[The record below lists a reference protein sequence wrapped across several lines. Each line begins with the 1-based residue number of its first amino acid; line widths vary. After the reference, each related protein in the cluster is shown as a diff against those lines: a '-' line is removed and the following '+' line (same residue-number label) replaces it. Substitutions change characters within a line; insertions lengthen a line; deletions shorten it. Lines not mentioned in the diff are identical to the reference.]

1 LGTSNEI
8 EKRIDKMGQIK
19 NSKYMLRIIR
29 IFGTI
34 AMLLMI
40 FGVHISNGQSLADIK
55 FEKMDYNFGKIKEA
69 DGPAVFDF
77 KFANTGKIPLIIQ
90 GVEASCGCTTP
101 EWSREPVLPGKTGF
115 IKVSYNPEF
124 RPGIFT
130 KSITVMANIPKS
142 VVILTITGEVIPRD
156 LKIEEIYLVDFGKI
170 RLKSRELSFL
180 KVKDDEVKTDTLSFY
195 NPGIAPVSVGFK
207 DVPPHISIVTV
218 PAIVPAKAKGSMVIS
233 FNGTK
238 KPSYG
243 YLSATIPI
251 AFNGEKK
258 FDNSIKVGA
267 TVEED
272 FSKLSE
278 SELANGPIIDFNS
291 RTFDF
296 GVIQE
301 GKKVDYLFRIT
312 NKGKK
317 DLIIRS
323 VSVSCECTTAKPA
336 ATTIPPGGNT
346 EMKVTFDST
355 GKVGMQNKM
364 ITLISNDPGHS
375 TTVLRVAGTVKR

>member
-1 LGTSNEI
+1 
-8 EKRIDKMGQIK
+8 MGQIK
-19 NSKYMLRIIR
+19 NSKHRILMNGTFWTMLTLLV
-29 IFGTI
+29 IF
-34 AMLLMI
+34 A
-40 FGVHISNGQSLADIK
+40 VHTSNGQSLAEVK

-69 DGPAVFDF
+69 DGPATFDF
-77 KFANTGKIPLIIQ
+77 KFTNTGKIPLIIQ

-130 KSITVMANIPKS
+130 KSISVMANIPKS

-156 LKIEEIYLVDFGKI
+156 LKIEDIYSVDFGKI
-170 RLKSRELSFL
+170 RLKSKELSFL
-180 KVKDDEVKTDTLSFY
+180 KVKDNEVKTDTLSFY
-195 NPGIAPVSVGFK
+195 NPGTAPVSVSFK

-218 PAIVPAKAKGSMVIS
+218 PTRVPAKAKGSIVIS
-233 FNGTK
+233 FNGQK

-251 AFNGEKK
+251 SFNGEKK

-278 SELANGPIIDFNS
+278 SELANAPIIDFNS

-301 GKKVDYLFRIT
+301 GKKVDYLFKIT

-336 ATTIPPGGNT
+336 AMTIPPNGNT
-346 EMKVTFDST
+346 EMKVTFDSSS
-355 GKVGMQNKM
+355 KVGMQNKM
-364 ITLISNDPGHS
+364 ITLISNDPAHS

>member
-1 LGTSNEI
+1 MSKLKNSNY
-8 EKRIDKMGQIK
+8 EKRI
-19 NSKYMLRIIR
+19 NR

-34 AMLLMI
+34 SFLLMV
-40 FGVHISNGQSLADIK
+40 FGVQLTNGQSLADIK

-69 DGPAVFDF
+69 DGPAIYDF
-77 KFANTGKIPLIIQ
+77 KFTNTGKIPLIIQ

-101 EWSREPVLPGKTGF
+101 EWSREPLLPGKTGF

-130 KSITVMANIPKS
+130 KSISVMANIPKS
-142 VVILTITGEVIPRD
+142 VVVLTITGEVIPRE
-156 LKIEEIYLVDFGKI
+156 LKTEDIYAVDFGKI
-170 RLKSRELSFL
+170 RLKSKELSFL
-180 KVKDDEVKTDTLSFY
+180 KVKDNEIKTDTLRFY
-195 NPGIAPVSVGFK
+195 NPGIPQVTVSFK
-207 DVPPHISIVTV
+207 DVPSYITIRTV
-218 PAIVPAKAKGSMVIS
+218 PAIVPSKSDGFFIIS
-233 FNGTK
+233 FDGTK

-243 YLSATIPI
+243 YLSSSIPLS
-251 AFNGEKK
+251 FNGEKK
-258 FDNSIKVGA
+258 FDYSIKIGA

-278 SELANGPIIDFNS
+278 SELANAPVIDFNS

-301 GKKVDYLFRIT
+301 GKKVDYLFKIT

-317 DLIIRS
+317 ELIIRN
-323 VSVSCECTTAKPA
+323 VSVSCECVVAKPSS
-336 ATTIPPGGNT
+336 TKIPVGGST
-346 EMKVTFDST
+346 EMKVSFDSN

-364 ITLISNDPGHS
+364 ITVISNDPGHS

>member
-1 LGTSNEI
+1 MVFGA
-8 EKRIDKMGQIK
+8 QI
-19 NSKYMLRIIR
+19 
-29 IFGTI
+29 TI
-34 AMLLMI
+34 
-40 FGVHISNGQSLADIK
+40 GQSLADIK

-69 DGPAVFDF
+69 DGPAIYDF
-77 KFANTGKIPLIIQ
+77 KFTNTGKIPLIIQ
-90 GVEASCGCTTP
+90 SVEASCGCTTP

-115 IKVSYNPEF
+115 IKVSFNPEF

-130 KSITVMANIPKS
+130 KSISVMANIPRS
-142 VVILTITGEVIPRD
+142 VAILTITGEVIPRE
-156 LKIEEIYLVDFGKI
+156 LKVEDIYAVDFGKI
-170 RLKSRELSFL
+170 RLKSKELSFL
-180 KVKDDEVKTDTLSFY
+180 KVKDNEIKIDTLPFY
-195 NPGIAPVSVGFK
+195 NPGIPSVTVSFK
-207 DVPPHISIVTV
+207 DVPSYIAIKTV
-218 PAIVPAKAKGSMVIS
+218 PAMVPSKTDGLFIIS

-243 YLSATIPI
+243 YLSSTIPL

-258 FDNSIKVGA
+258 FDYSIKIGA

-278 SELANGPIIDFNS
+278 SELANAPTIEFNS

-296 GVIQE
+296 GVIPE
-301 GKKVDYLFRIT
+301 GQKVDYLFKIT

-317 DLIIRS
+317 ELIIRN
-323 VSVSCECTTAKPA
+323 VSVSCECVVAKPTS
-336 ATTIPPGGNT
+336 TTIPSGGNT
-346 EMKVTFDST
+346 EMKVSFDSS

-364 ITLISNDPGHS
+364 ITVISNDPDHS